1 MLVGDRSRAS
11 PGFGQVCGLS
21 TKTTGQPSAELFP
34 CSVQCC
40 HWHSCTSPHATISSA
55 LPLQAL
61 TAIQIFPFCRIGS
74 CCEPQVPG
82 AERSVHE
89 VFGRGGWW
97 REIFSQWAKQYT
109 GTSAK
114 DILIRKV
121 EIIGSLALS
130 GHGKKPTASL
140 QGNQSSLH
148 SVAHLIS
155 ILSSLSCCY
164 LPPAEEKGGKEV
176 QRFYNSA
183 SLCLHVW
190 QEMDSKKLPIKL

>member
-1 MLVGDRSRAS
+1 ML
-11 PGFGQVCGLS
+11 
-21 TKTTGQPSAELFP
+21 SAACTRCLAGEADEGKF
-34 CSVQCC
+34 SVSEQ
-40 HWHSCTSPHATISSA
+40 SNTRV
-55 LPLQAL
+55 LL
-61 TAIQIFPFCRIGS
+61 T
-74 CCEPQVPG
+74 
-82 AERSVHE
+82 
-89 VFGRGGWW
+89 
-97 REIFSQWAKQYT
+97 
-109 GTSAK
+109 K
-114 DILIRKV
+114 DILITKV

-190 QEMDSKKLPIKL
+190 QEMDSKRLPIKL